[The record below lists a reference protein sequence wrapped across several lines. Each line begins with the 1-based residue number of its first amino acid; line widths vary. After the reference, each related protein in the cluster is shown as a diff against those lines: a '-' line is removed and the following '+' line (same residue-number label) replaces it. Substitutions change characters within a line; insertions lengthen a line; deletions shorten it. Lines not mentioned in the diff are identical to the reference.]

1 MMEYRETDGVSV
13 NAGGLPALEA
23 RLAQELALLERPAK
37 PWVPRTSRNGSE
49 VLDVAVIGAGLCG
62 LTALAALSFDGIDN
76 IRAFDRAPSG
86 REGPWVTSAR
96 METLRT
102 RKELAGP
109 ALGVPSLTF
118 RAWFEAQFG
127 ARAYEKMVLIP
138 REAWMAY
145 MVWYRNVLALP
156 VSNDT
161 ELAGLVLREDGLL
174 ALDFLGQEGPARVL
188 ARRVI
193 LATGPDGLGAPR
205 LPDVA
210 RAVPARFVRHSGDVF
225 DVGAW
230 RGKRVAVV
238 GAGASAMDNAAAAL
252 EAGAARVD
260 LFIRRT
266 DIPRVEKFGGIASL
280 GMTHGY
286 IGLPDADR
294 WAFMIEAE
302 RTQIPPPRH
311 SVLRVSRH
319 DNAFFHLGSPVL
331 SLMEVGDAVEIETP
345 KGRYPADLIIFA
357 TGFDVDFARR
367 PEFTTLSDRV
377 LLWRDAYQPPAGEEN
392 GALGSYPYLGPA
404 FEFLPKRGLPA
415 AEAEAISRIHCFAY
429 PAVPSHGKI
438 TSGIPAVSPG
448 AERLAQ
454 GIARSLFVE
463 DRARHF
469 ETFMNHDAAEITGEE
484 WRDADAQDRIKEHV
498 NG

>member
-1 MMEYRETDGVSV
+1 MINGRKTSPLPGHS
-13 NAGGLPALEA
+13 GGLPELEA
-23 RLAQELALLERPAK
+23 RLARELTMLERPAK
-37 PWVPRTSRNGSE
+37 PWVPRSYLDRCE

-62 LTALAALSFDGIDN
+62 LTALAALSFAGIDN
-76 IRAFDRAPSG
+76 IRAFDRTPSG

-102 RKELAGP
+102 RKDLAGP

-127 ARAYEKMVLIP
+127 TRAYEEMTLIP

-156 VSNDT
+156 VSNET
-161 ELAGLVLREDGLL
+161 NLVGLGLREDGLL
-174 ALDFLGQEGPARVL
+174 ALNFMGPEGPVEVV
-188 ARRVI
+188 ARRVV
-193 LATGPDGLGAPR
+193 LATGLDGLGAPR
-205 LPDVA
+205 MPDVA
-210 RAVPARFVRHSGDVF
+210 KTVSGRFVRHSGDVF
-225 DVGAW
+225 DMSVW

-266 DIPRVEKFGGIASL
+266 DIPRVEKFGGVASL

-294 WAFMIEAE
+294 WAFMVEAE

-319 DNAFFHLGSPVL
+319 ENAFFHLGSPVL
-331 SLMEVGDAVEIETP
+331 KLTEAGDTVEIETP
-345 KGRYPADLIIFA
+345 KGHYPADLLIFA
-357 TGFDVDFARR
+357 TGFDVDFGRR
-367 PEFTTLSDRV
+367 PEFSALNDRV
-377 LLWRDAYQPPAGEEN
+377 LLWRDAYQPPVGQGN
-392 GALGSYPYLGPA
+392 DALGSYPYLGPA
-404 FEFLPKRGLPA
+404 FEFLPKPGLSA
-415 AEAEAISRIHCFAY
+415 AEAAAISRVHCFAY

-454 GIARSLFVE
+454 GIARSFFVE

-469 ETFMNHDAAEITGEE
+469 ETFMSHAVAEITGEE
-484 WRDADAQDRIKEHV
+484 WRDADAQDKIKEHTD
-498 NG
+498 G

>member
-1 MMEYRETDGVSV
+1 MENRKIDVV
-13 NAGGLPALEA
+13 PVDAGGLAGLEA
-23 RLAQELALLERPAK
+23 RLARELCLLERPAK
-37 PWVPRTSRNGSE
+37 PWVPRTHLHGAE

-62 LTALAALSFDGIDN
+62 LTALAALSFAGIDN
-76 IRAFDRAPSG
+76 IRAFDRVPAG
-86 REGPWVTSAR
+86 HEGPWVTSAR

-127 ARAYEKMVLIP
+127 AGAYDDMELIP
-138 REAWMAY
+138 RETWMAY
-145 MVWYRNVLALP
+145 MVWYRQILALP

-161 ELAGLVLREDGLL
+161 ALTALSLGEDGLL
-174 ALDFLGQEGPARVL
+174 SLDVQGPEGAVGLL

-193 LATGPDGLGAPR
+193 LATGLDGLGAPR
-205 LPDVA
+205 LPEVA
-210 RAVPARFVRHSGDVF
+210 KTVAARFVRHSGDVF
-225 DVGAW
+225 DVAAL
-230 RGKRVAVV
+230 RGRRVAVV

-260 LFIRRT
+260 LFIRRP
-266 DIPRVEKFGGIASL
+266 DIPRVEKFGGVASL

-286 IGLPDADR
+286 VGLPDADR
-294 WAFMIEAE
+294 WNFMVEAE

-331 SLMEVGDAVEIETP
+331 SLSEAGDAVEIETP
-345 KGRYPADLIIFA
+345 KGRYPADLVIFA

-367 PEFTTLSDRV
+367 PEFAALSERV
-377 LLWRDAYQPPAGEEN
+377 LLWRDAYQPPAGQDN
-392 GALGSYPYLGPA
+392 AALGAYPYLGPA
-404 FEFLPKRGLPA
+404 FEFLPKPGLPA
-415 AEAEAISRIHCFAY
+415 TEAAAISRIHCFAY

-438 TSGIPAVSPG
+438 TSGIPAISPG

-469 ETFMNHDAAEITGEE
+469 ETFMTHDAAEITGEE
-484 WRDADAQDRIKEHV
+484 WRDADAQDESKEHA